1 LCHQLYLSI
10 SLMKRLFYLIVLVQL
25 FNAFDSSAQE
35 APTLGHVTWN
45 HLALQVKDIE
55 TSKAFYKDIIGLKPV
70 QVPDDLKAIRGWF
83 DIGNGQM
90 IHLLAGRTAPVVNDK
105 NGSHF
110 SIFIDS
116 IEQAEKFL
124 VSKNLKFHKQVRFD
138 KVTQIYFEDPDGY
151 LIELNQRAK

>member
-1 LCHQLYLSI
+1 MK
-10 SLMKRLFYLIVLVQL
+10 SLFSLILFTQL
-25 FNAFDSSAQE
+25 FIAFDSSAQDTQ
-35 APTLGHVTWN
+35 PLGRVTWN

-55 TSKAFYKDIIGLKPV
+55 ASKAFYKDIIGLKPV

-110 SIFIDS
+110 SIFVDS
-116 IEQAEKFL
+116 IDQTEKFL
-124 VSKNLKFHKQVRFD
+124 TSKNLKFHKQVRFD

-151 LIELNQRAK
+151 LIEVNQRAK

>member
-1 LCHQLYLSI
+1 
-10 SLMKRLFYLIVLVQL
+10 MKRFFFLLFIVQL
-25 FNAFDSSAQE
+25 LHTADSSAQGTTE
-35 APTLGHVTWN
+35 KLGNVTWN

-55 TSKAFYKDIIGLKPV
+55 ASKTFYKDIIGLTPV
-70 QVPDDLKAIRGWF
+70 TVPDNLKAIRGWF

-90 IHLLAGRTAPVVNDK
+90 IHLLAGRTTPVVNDK

-116 IEQAEKFL
+116 IDQAEKFL
-124 VSKNLKFHKQVRFD
+124 TAKNIEFHKQVRFD
-138 KVTQIYFEDPDGY
+138 NVTQIYFADPDGY

>member
-1 LCHQLYLSI
+1 
-10 SLMKRLFYLIVLVQL
+10 MKRLFSLILFAQL
-25 FNAFDSSAQE
+25 FIVFDSSAQDTQ
-35 APTLGHVTWN
+35 PLGRVTWN

-110 SIFIDS
+110 SIFVDS
-116 IEQAEKFL
+116 IDQTEKFL
-124 VSKNLKFHKQVRFD
+124 TSKNLKFHKQVRFD

-151 LIELNQRAK
+151 LIEVNQRAK

>member
-1 LCHQLYLSI
+1 
-10 SLMKRLFYLIVLVQL
+10 MKRFFCLILLAHFGFSVS
-25 FNAFDSSAQE
+25 SSAQDTK
-35 APTLGHVTWN
+35 PGLGNVTWN

-55 TSKAFYKDIIGLKPV
+55 ASKDFYRDIIGLKPV
-70 QVPDDLKAIRGWF
+70 KVPDDLKAIRGWF

-110 SIFIDS
+110 SIFVDS
-116 IEQAEKFL
+116 IDDTEKFL
-124 VSKNLKFHKQVRFD
+124 TAKNFKFHKQVRFD

-151 LIELNQRAK
+151 LIEVNQRAK

>member
-1 LCHQLYLSI
+1 
-10 SLMKRLFYLIVLVQL
+10 
-25 FNAFDSSAQE
+25 
-35 APTLGHVTWN
+35 
-45 HLALQVKDIE
+45 
-55 TSKAFYKDIIGLKPV
+55 
-70 QVPDDLKAIRGWF
+70 
-83 DIGNGQM
+83 M